1 MKTNILKHCVVA
13 AAALIS
19 LAACSE
25 QTPGEFENIEGV
37 YFNNRSN
44 TSVLQDSTDVTFV
57 YQKGDEMQV
66 SATVQLLG
74 RPADKDRKVNVVVT
88 SDDAVEGTDYTL
100 PESAVLPANATTFD
114 YVITLK
120 RTAVLKTAKKH
131 LLLTLQPSDDF
142 TLPVTSEVTSNGDEV
157 TTLSYRII
165 FSDQFTTKPKAW
177 ETGLLGTFTQ
187 QKFELICKVLD
198 VDPSD
203 FTDDTKMTLPMQ
215 SYICAEMTSYVSEQK
230 SKRDAGEAY
239 DTDAFDA
246 TGTPLTFE
254 E

>member
-1 MKTNILKHCVVA
+1 MKANILKLGVSAAVA
-13 AAALIS
+13 LT
-19 LAACSE
+19 LFAACSE
-25 QTPGEFENIEGV
+25 QTPGEFDQIEGV

-44 TSVLQDSTDVTFV
+44 TSILQDSADVTFV
-57 YQKGDEMQV
+57 YQKGDEMEV
-66 SATVQLLG
+66 SANVQLLG

-88 SDDAVEGTDYTL
+88 SDDAIEGTDYVL
-100 PESAVLPANATTFD
+100 PTTSVLPAGATTFN
-114 YVITLK
+114 YTITLK
-120 RTAVLKTAKKH
+120 RTSVLKTTKKH
-131 LLLTLQPSDDF
+131 LLLTLQPSADF
-142 TLPVTSEVTSNGDEV
+142 TLPVSSEVTSNGDEV
-157 TTLSYRII
+157 TTLTYRII

-177 ETGLLGTFTQ
+177 ENGLLGSFTQ

-215 SYICAEMTSYVSEQK
+215 AYICAEMTNYVSEQK

-239 DTDAFDA
+239 DSDAFHAD
-246 TGTPLTFE
+246 GTPLSFE